1 MKTNEISAK
10 VLNTDARSWI
20 EKLRNVLHIQGK
32 VKGTKKLYWCD
43 EFMLKIL
50 PWSKQYYAS
59 SKIKSIK
66 KLRYDYLLNTK
77 VNKI

>member
-32 VKGTKKLYWCD
+32 VKGTVKT
-43 EFMLKIL
+43 IL
-50 PWSKQYYAS
+50 
-59 SKIKSIK
+59 
-66 KLRYDYLLNTK
+66 
-77 VNKI
+77 V